1 MASRPE
7 PVLVIGPF
15 PFRIEPD
22 EAECYRMAV
31 GMPGSRVPGCMA
43 ARALSSEAAL
53 PALKAFLGTRIPVLF
68 GQDMTIEQPL
78 RTGLDYACEVRLIR
92 AGDNGM
98 RIEQQLRDGSGHHC
112 LTLTSDIGLARQ

>member
-1 MASRPE
+1 MPE
-7 PVLVIGPF
+7 GPEHVLVIGPF
-15 PFRIEPD
+15 PFRIEPG
-22 EAECYRMAV
+22 EAESYREAV
-31 GMPGSRVPGCMA
+31 GTPGSGVPGCMA
-43 ARALSSEAAL
+43 ARALSSDAVL
-53 PALKAFLGTRIPVLF
+53 PALRAFLGTRIPVLF
-68 GQDMTIEQPL
+68 GQDMTVVQPL